1 MLRRKSSSQS
11 GQVLVIFAFA
21 FIAIIMMLALLFD
34 GARALV
40 LRRQMQD
47 ASDAAALAGANV
59 IQGLNPPQCSA
70 TAGGV
75 PDTAVSNAAKASVAA
90 NLPNYPQANVVVTC
104 VDDPSMLNQGVKVRL
119 DQSSPTFFGS
129 IFGGGPLSVATDSS
143 AVNGNDIKGQFS
155 VVLLDPYLDPYTL
168 APYNATWGKGYNGCP
183 SFLVNGAPT
192 LTFESTIYVDSAC
205 SAADDG
211 AFYVNGTS
219 ATMTFV
225 SVPPNP
231 PAALR
236 IRGEWKPGPLTI
248 TPAPLEHQAYKP
260 DPFLFITNEPPG
272 PIPGGLT
279 LKVRPH
285 PKSYSSSTA
294 VLLQPGVYKG
304 GISVGATGTVYLA
317 PGIYIMD
324 SGGFSVIAGAKV
336 LAVPAGIDPKTY
348 DPATWTTS
356 CQPSNCGVL
365 IYNTGPSMG
374 NISVSAKSTFK
385 MRSYNPDADTTM
397 LSNDTAYVPYP
408 VYKNFLIWQSRTP
421 APSNT
426 VHQVEVGLGGGG
438 NVFMAGT
445 VYAPNA
451 KVLMAGDPGGT
462 SGGDLT
468 LQFVAWDLELS
479 GNSNFYFHYDARQF
493 PQLLDYG
500 LIE

>member
-1 MLRRKSSSQS
+1 MLRRKSSTER
-11 GQVLVIFAFA
+11 GQVLIIFAFA
-21 FIAIIMMLALLFD
+21 FIAIIMLLALLFD
-34 GARALV
+34 GAQALV

-70 TAGGV
+70 TAGSPV
-75 PDTAVSNAAKASVAA
+75 VAAAKASVAA
-90 NLPNYPQANVVVTC
+90 NLPNYPQANVIVTC
-104 VDDPSMLNQGVKVRL
+104 VSDPSMLNQGVTVRL
-119 DQSSPTFFGS
+119 DEDSPTFFGQ
-129 IFGGGPLSVATDSS
+129 IFGGGPLAVVTDSS
-143 AVNGNDIKGQFS
+143 AVNGNDIRGQFS
-155 VVLLDPYLDPYTL
+155 VVLLDPHLSPY
-168 APYNATWGKGYNGCP
+168 APIPDNATWAQNYNGCP
-183 SFLVNGAPT
+183 SFLVNGGPT

-205 SAADDG
+205 SAANGG
-211 AFYVNGTS
+211 AFYVNGIS
-219 ATMTFV
+219 AVMTFV
-225 SVPPNP
+225 TVPPNP
-231 PAALR
+231 PAAMR
-236 IRGEWKPGPLTI
+236 IRGEWKQGPLTI
-248 TPAPLEHQAYKP
+248 TPAPLEHQGYKP

-279 LKVRPH
+279 LKVQPH
-285 PKSYSSSTA
+285 PKSYSGTA

-304 GISVGATGTVYLA
+304 GISVGSTGTVYLA

-324 SGGFSVIAGAKV
+324 GGGFSAIATAHV
-336 LAVPAGIDPKTY
+336 FSVPAGINPATY

-397 LSNDTAYVPYP
+397 LSNGTAYVPDP

-421 APSNT
+421 APSMT
-426 VHQVEVGLGGGG
+426 VHQLDVGLGGGG

-479 GNSNFYFHYDARQF
+479 GNTNFYFHYDARQF